1 MQSIFRFIK
10 RKKNRRR
17 LCAVWILLIAI
28 ELLCPAFSHERAF
41 AAAAAAPDSPR
52 RETIV
57 SETAVDQDDEA
68 LQSFLLTDDSQNH
81 GGQQQQSVCNDE
93 CLCHASA
100 IQHLAVPT
108 IEPLPLP
115 GERIAS
121 ISGRLVYNSL
131 PPPYIP
137 PKRS

>member
-1 MQSIFRFIK
+1 MQSIFRLIK

-17 LCAVWILLIAI
+17 FCAVWILLIAI

-41 AAAAAAPDSPR
+41 AAAAPDSAR
-52 RETIV
+52 RKTIV
-57 SETAVDQDDEA
+57 SETAVAQDDEA
-68 LQSFLLTDDSQNH
+68 LQSFLLTDDRQNH
-81 GGQQQQSVCNDE
+81 GGQQQSVCNDE

-100 IQHLAVPT
+100 IQHLAVPN
-108 IEPLPLP
+108 IEPLSLP

-121 ISGRLVYNSL
+121 LSGRLVYNSL